1 MNEYTKL
8 FQKSCLLQFSV
19 KSWQCSKVID
29 QNVMRLK
36 MGNQSEW
43 LRGRKYLINPDLLG
57 QIHTAIHQARNV
69 IQRHS
74 LPFPISSIY
83 LIPKESLKFLDERL
97 EQYKERFWHKVNEFV
112 PQYMPAREEAKVE
125 LGELYNDDDYP
136 ENITKRFN
144 FEWRYLILGI
154 PGKSSVLTPE
164 IYEREKEKFQNL
176 MDETREL
183 ALSALREE
191 FGDVVGHLV
200 GRLNENGGKPKIFKG
215 NMFNKLHE
223 FLDEFGT
230 RNLFQ
235 DDVLKDL
242 ADQARSII
250 SGTNTFSLQYNQP
263 LREKIQ
269 QDMLG
274 LKEAINESITDIPR
288 RKLRL
293 AA

>member
-1 MNEYTKL
+1 MNDYKKL
-8 FQKSCLLQFSV
+8 FEKSCLLQFTV

-36 MGNQSEW
+36 MGHESDW

-57 QIHTAIHQARNV
+57 QIHTATHQARNV

-74 LPFPISSIY
+74 LPFPITSIY
-83 LIPKESLKFLDERL
+83 LIPKDSLKLVDERL
-97 EQYKERFWHKVNEFV
+97 GQYKERFWHKVNEFV
-112 PQYMPAREEAKVE
+112 PQYLPAREEAKVE
-125 LGELYNDDDYP
+125 LGELYSDADYP
-136 ENITKRFN
+136 EDIIKRFN

-164 IYEREKEKFQNL
+164 IYEREREKFQTL

-191 FGDVVGHLV
+191 FGNVVGHLV
-200 GRLNENGGKPKIFKG
+200 SRLSENGGKPKMIKS

-223 FLDEFGT
+223 FLDEFAT

-235 DDVLKDL
+235 DDMLKDL
-242 ADQARSII
+242 AEQARGII
-250 SGTNTFSLQYNQP
+250 SGTNTFSLQYDQS

-269 QDMLG
+269 QDMLD
-274 LKEAINESITDIPR
+274 LKIAINESITDIPR

-293 AA
+293 VA

>member
-36 MGNQSEW
+36 MGHQSDW

-57 QIHTAIHQARNV
+57 QIHTATHQARNV

-74 LPFPISSIY
+74 LPFPITSIY
-83 LIPKESLKFLDERL
+83 LIPKDSLKLVDERL

-112 PQYMPAREEAKVE
+112 PQYLPAREEAKVE
-125 LGELYNDDDYP
+125 LGELYSDQDYP
-136 ENITKRFN
+136 EDIIKRFN
-144 FEWRYLILGI
+144 FEWRYLVLGI

-164 IYEREKEKFQNL
+164 IYEREREKFQNL

-191 FGDVVGHLV
+191 FGEVVGHLV

-223 FLDEFGT
+223 FLDEFAT

-242 ADQARSII
+242 AEQARSII
-250 SGTNTFSLQYNQP
+250 SGTNTFNLQYNQS

-293 AA
+293 VA

>member
-1 MNEYTKL
+1 MKEYKDL
-8 FQKSCLLQFSV
+8 FQKACLLQFSV

-29 QNVMRLK
+29 QNVMRMK
-36 MGNQSEW
+36 MGTESEW
-43 LRGRKYLINPDLLG
+43 LRGRKYLINPELLG
-57 QIHTAIHQARNV
+57 QIHTATHQARNV
-69 IQRHS
+69 IQRHA
-74 LPFPISSIY
+74 LPFPITSIY
-83 LIPKESLKFLDERL
+83 LIPKESLKLVDERL
-97 EQYKERFWHKVNEFV
+97 EQYKKRFWHTVDEFV
-112 PQYMPAREEAKVE
+112 PQYMPAREEARLE

-144 FEWRYLILGI
+144 FEWRYLALGI
-154 PGKSSVLTPE
+154 PGKTSVLTPE

-191 FGDVVGHLV
+191 FGDVIGHLV
-200 GRLNENGGKPKIFKG
+200 NRLSENGGKPKIFKG

-235 DDVLKDL
+235 DDLLMAL
-242 ADQARSII
+242 AEQAKTII
-250 SGTNTFSLQYNQP
+250 SGTSAYNLQYNQS
-263 LREKIQ
+263 LRDKIQ
-269 QDMLG
+269 QDMLE
-274 LKEAINESITDIPR
+274 LKASINESIVDVPR

>member
-1 MNEYTKL
+1 MNDYTKL

-29 QNVMRLK
+29 QNIMRLK

-57 QIHTAIHQARNV
+57 QIHTAAHQARHV
-69 IQRHS
+69 IQRYS
-74 LPFPISSIY
+74 LPFPITSIY
-83 LIPKESLKFLDERL
+83 LIPKESLKLIDERL
-97 EQYKERFWHKVNEFV
+97 EQYKERFWHRVNEFI
-112 PQYMPAREEAKVE
+112 PQYLPAREEAKNE
-125 LGELYNDDDYP
+125 LGELYNEDDYP
-136 ENITKRFN
+136 EDITKRFN

-183 ALSALREE
+183 AMMALREE
-191 FGDVVGHLV
+191 FADVVGHLV
-200 GRLNENGGKPKIFKG
+200 NRLGENNGKHKVFKG
-215 NMFNKLHE
+215 NMFNKLQE
-223 FLDEFGT
+223 FLEELGT

-235 DDVLKDL
+235 DELLKEL
-242 ADQARSII
+242 TEQARTII
-250 SGTNTFSLQYNQP
+250 SGTNTFNLQYNRP

-269 QDMLG
+269 QDMVKIKG
-274 LKEAINESITDIPR
+274 SIDESITDMPR